1 MTTPVARAA
10 RRSLRLAAAAVLAAA
25 IAVALAIPASS
36 GAAGPAR
43 AEATEPVAPNRVAV
57 PYLGEIE
64 VKPAEGYTFQNCD
77 AVLAA
82 SELATACVAD
92 TLTFAAPVFDP
103 EFGTERLPVRLASG
117 STSLEIDYLV
127 TMAPPATPA
136 LADMAYGYP
145 FRQGSRVMIPL
156 SELGITC
163 GLCDEGA
170 NVEVTRVRPKAAG
183 TPSVT
188 STHLV
193 LAADP
198 DFLGSADL
206 RVRVTD
212 DIGQRSKAADVR
224 VSLVPGSPGAV
235 RAQHVVMP
243 LEGDRVEVDLTQLVS
258 GDGVSILSCGAPIVG
273 AVLCDESGAAT
284 FSLPSGASPGADQF
298 AFHAIDAS
306 GRQATG
312 SVTLVAP
319 DAESGDAAADADAEA
334 APEAGTEPPAVRLA
348 PGSGAKLATAIVPTR
363 EPEAAAAGGGGGK
376 TAITRLLDPSRA

>member
-1 MTTPVARAA
+1 
-10 RRSLRLAAAAVLAAA
+10 
-25 IAVALAIPASS
+25 
-36 GAAGPAR
+36 
-43 AEATEPVAPNRVAV
+43 
-57 PYLGEIE
+57 
-64 VKPAEGYTFQNCD
+64 
-77 AVLAA
+77 
-82 SELATACVAD
+82 
-92 TLTFAAPVFDP
+92 
-103 EFGTERLPVRLASG
+103 
-117 STSLEIDYLV
+117 
-127 TMAPPATPA
+127 
-136 LADMAYGYP
+136 
-145 FRQGSRVMIPL
+145 MIPL

-170 NVEVTRVRPKAAG
+170 KVEVTRVRPKAAG

-224 VSLVPGSPGAV
+224 VSLVPGSSDAV

-243 LEGDRVEVDLTQLVS
+243 LDGDRVEVDLTQLVS
-258 GDGVSILSCGAPIVG
+258 GDGVSILSCGAPVVG

-284 FSLPSGASPGADQF
+284 FSLPRGATPAADQF

-319 DAESGDAAADADAEA
+319 DPEAEAEEAGDGDGDAEA
-334 APEAGTEPPAVRLA
+334 APDAEAEPPAVRLA
-348 PGSGAKLATAIVPTR
+348 PGSGSKLAPAIIPTR
-363 EPEAAAAGGGGGK
+363 EPEAAAEGGGGVM
-376 TAITRLLDPSRA
+376 TAFTRLLDRIGA